1 MTGTTITFIR
11 NQHPLI
17 SNPLKPSLSTDFAFL
32 SNICK
37 CFNFHMFICSV
48 GRADVCL
55 LRSKRVS
62 THSLRDKG
70 TKGQRDKG
78 TKGQRDKETKGQRD
92 KWTKGK
98 REKRDI

>member
-1 MTGTTITFIR
+1 MSISKNTKIVSHEVRTG
-11 NQHPLI
+11 NL
-17 SNPLKPSLSTDFAFL
+17 NV
-32 SNICK
+32 K

-78 TKGQRDKETKGQRD
+78 TKGQKDKRTK
-92 KWTKGK
+92 
-98 REKRDI
+98 